1 MTKKF
6 NSLEDFYPFYLTEH
20 SNSICRRLHFIG
32 TLLVITLFISAIV
45 TQKWWLMAFMPIA
58 GYGFAWFGHF
68 AFEKN
73 KPAAFKQPL
82 YSLAS
87 DFMMFWHIITFQ
99 LPEKLKIAKS
109 IYSIK

>member
-1 MTKKF
+1 MAKKF

-20 SNSICRRLHFIG
+20 SNFVCRSLHFIG
-32 TLLVITLFISAIV
+32 TSIVITLFIVVIV
-45 TQKWWLMAFMPIA
+45 TQKWWLMAFMPVA

-87 DFMMFWHIITFQ
+87 DFKMFWDIITFQ
-99 LPEKLKIAKS
+99 LPNKLRAAQKIYK
-109 IYSIK
+109 I